1 MAVPMPP
8 GRAVRGRVRGD
19 VGAWRPSGALPGC
32 SLPPGLGAFAAFS
45 ILRRALRPPNPL
57 RTSLALWA
65 LVLLTLA
72 PPPSAR
78 AEQVAEHVTL
88 RLRYGVALR
97 DGQQADVGPGLTY
110 EGLTPN
116 DLAAVGTGWVGPRL
130 GAWAGVQREAFDLK
144 EGSLRITGGSLL
156 RASVGPRARALL
168 GPVRAEVGAGY
179 GYSQLPLFGSSEAP
193 VLARGVRHAA
203 LVNGR
208 LLVPLFLGL
217 KLEARG
223 ELPVALAVR
232 DAAGAKAE
240 AKGFSAGGALLVP
253 LKSASK
259 WDGTLVLDFQHVQD
273 TVTLGD
279 GTRSE
284 QRLRRVGA
292 ALELAWRDAPPA
304 PAPPPPAR
312 VPAGALSVRVLDAE
326 TGAPLP
332 GAKVALGGVERVADA
347 QGQVEAEVP
356 PGEVAARVS
365 AEGYEAAEAK
375 ATVEDGGRAALE
387 VRARRLPPPTGTL
400 RVTVVNGQN
409 GVPLPG
415 VRVAVGAVEV
425 RTDMMGQA
433 RVKDLPPGPV
443 AVTVKSPGFRPA
455 EEAAVVVAGQ
465 EAALSVPLASERKS
479 GPATLTG
486 QVRSTR
492 GGKPLAATLLIP
504 QAKVRTRTDAKGAF
518 AVRVKG
524 GTYRITISARGHLAQ
539 TKVVKLRDGEQAI
552 FNVDLFPRQ
561 KR

>member
-1 MAVPMPP
+1 M
-8 GRAVRGRVRGD
+8 
-19 VGAWRPSGALPGC
+19 L
-32 SLPPGLGAFAAFS
+32 
-45 ILRRALRPPNPL
+45 
-57 RTSLALWA
+57 
-65 LVLLTLA
+65 LVLV
-72 PPPSAR
+72 PPASAR
-78 AEQVAEHVTL
+78 AEQVAEHASL

-116 DLAAVGTGWVGPRL
+116 DLAVVGMGWVGPWL

-144 EGSLRITGGSLL
+144 EGALRITGGSLL
-156 RASVGPRARALL
+156 RASVGPRARLFL

-179 GYSQLPLFGSSEAP
+179 GFAQLPLFGSSAEP

-208 LLVPLFLGL
+208 VLVPLFLGL

-223 ELPVALAVR
+223 ELPVTLAAR
-232 DAAGAKAE
+232 DASGAE
-240 AKGFSAGGALLVP
+240 AEATGFSAGGALLIP
-253 LKSASK
+253 LKRVSR
-259 WDGTLVLDFQHVQD
+259 WGGTLVLDFQHVRD
-273 TVTLGD
+273 TVTLAD

-292 ALELAWRDAPPA
+292 ALELTWNDFAPAAAPPA
-304 PAPPPPAR
+304 PAR
-312 VPAGALSVRVLDAE
+312 VPAGTLSLQVVDAE
-326 TGAPLP
+326 TGAALP
-332 GAKVALGGVERVADA
+332 GARVVVGDVERVADA
-347 QGQVEAEVP
+347 QGLVETELP
-356 PGEVAARVS
+356 PGEVAVRVS
-365 AEGYEAAEAK
+365 AEGHAPEEAR

-387 VRARRLPPPTGTL
+387 VRARKLPPPTGAL
-400 RVTVVNGQN
+400 RVTVVNAQN

-415 VRVAVGAVEV
+415 VRVAVGPTEV

-433 RVKDLPPGPV
+433 RVKDLAPGPV

-465 EAALSVPLASERKS
+465 ESALSVPLASERKS

-486 QVRSTR
+486 LVRSTR
-492 GGKPLAATLLIP
+492 GGKPLAATLRIP
-504 QAKVRTRTDAKGAF
+504 QVKVRTRADAKGAF
-518 AVRVKG
+518 NVRVKG
-524 GTYRITISARGHLAQ
+524 GTYRITISAPGHLSQ
-539 TKVVKLRDGEQAI
+539 TKSIHLRDGEQAI

>member
-1 MAVPMPP
+1 M
-8 GRAVRGRVRGD
+8 
-19 VGAWRPSGALPGC
+19 
-32 SLPPGLGAFAAFS
+32 
-45 ILRRALRPPNPL
+45 RPPNPL
-57 RTSLALWA
+57 SPCLARLALVF
-65 LVLLTLA
+65 LVLASL
-72 PPPSAR
+72 PSAR
-78 AEQVAEHVTL
+78 AEQVAEHASL

-116 DLAAVGTGWVGPRL
+116 DLALVGTGWVGPWL
-130 GAWAGVQREAFDLK
+130 GAWAEVQREAFDLK

-179 GYSQLPLFGSSEAP
+179 GFAQLPLFGSTEAP

-208 LLVPLFLGL
+208 VLVSLFLGL

-232 DAAGAKAE
+232 DATGAKAE
-240 AKGFSAGGALLVP
+240 ATGFSAGGALLVP
-253 LKSASK
+253 LKSAAR
-259 WDGTLVLDFQHVQD
+259 WGGTLVLDFQHVRD
-273 TVTLGD
+273 TVTLAD

-304 PAPPPPAR
+304 SSSPPAR
-312 VPAGALSVRVLDAE
+312 VPAGALSLQVLDAE

-332 GAKVALGGVERVADA
+332 GARVVLGDVERVADA
-347 QGQVEAEVP
+347 RGRVEAELP

-365 AEGYEAAEAK
+365 AEGYAPAEAR
-375 ATVEDGGRAALE
+375 ATVEEGGRAALE
-387 VRARRLPPPTGTL
+387 LRTRRLPPPTGAL
-400 RVTVVNGQN
+400 RVTVVNAQS

-415 VRVAVGAVEV
+415 VRVTVGAKEV

-433 RVKDLPPGPV
+433 GVKDLPPGPV
-443 AVTVKSPGFRPA
+443 AVAVKSPGFRPA

-465 EAALSVPLASERKS
+465 ETALSVPLSSERKS

-492 GGKPLAATLLIP
+492 GGQPLAATLLIP

-518 AVRVKG
+518 NVRVRG
-524 GTYRITISARGHLAQ
+524 GTYRITISARGHLSQ
-539 TKVVKLRDGEQAI
+539 TKVVKVRDGEQAI

>member
-1 MAVPMPP
+1 MHPP
-8 GRAVRGRVRGD
+8 TPFR
-19 VGAWRPSGALPGC
+19 L
-32 SLPPGLGAFAAFS
+32 
-45 ILRRALRPPNPL
+45 
-57 RTSLALWA
+57 LARLA
-65 LVLLTLA
+65 LVLLVLA
-72 PPPSAR
+72 PLASAR
-78 AEQVAEHVTL
+78 AEQVAERASL

-116 DLAAVGTGWVGPRL
+116 DLAAVGTGWVGPWL

-144 EGSLRITGGSLL
+144 EGALRITGGSLL
-156 RASVGPRARALL
+156 RASVGPRARLLL

-179 GYSQLPLFGSSEAP
+179 GFAQLPLFGSSAEP

-208 LLVPLFLGL
+208 VLVPLFLGL

-223 ELPVALAVR
+223 ELPVTLAAR
-232 DAAGAKAE
+232 DAAGADAE
-240 AKGFSAGGALLVP
+240 ATGFSAGGALLVP
-253 LKSASK
+253 LKRASR
-259 WDGTLVLDFQHVQD
+259 WGGTLVLDFQHVRD
-273 TVTLGD
+273 TVTLAD

-292 ALELAWRDAPPA
+292 ALELTWSDFTPA
-304 PAPPPPAR
+304 PPPPPAR
-312 VPAGALSVRVLDAE
+312 VPAGTVSLQVVDAE
-326 TGAPLP
+326 TGAALP
-332 GAKVALGGVERVADA
+332 GARVVLGDVERVADA
-347 QGQVEAEVP
+347 QGRVETEWP
-356 PGEVAARVS
+356 PGDVAARVS
-365 AEGYEAAEAK
+365 AEGYAPEEAR
-375 ATVEDGGRAALE
+375 ATVEDGGRVALE
-387 VRARRLPPPTGTL
+387 VRARKLPPPTGAL
-400 RVTVVNGQN
+400 RVTVVNAQS

-415 VRVAVGAVEV
+415 VRVAVGATEV

-443 AVTVKSPGFRPA
+443 AVTAKSPGFRPA

-492 GGKPLAATLLIP
+492 GGRPLAATLRIP

-518 AVRVKG
+518 NVRVKG
-524 GTYRITISARGHLAQ
+524 GTYRITISAPGHLSQ
-539 TKVVKLRDGEQAI
+539 TKSVRLRDGEQAI

>member
-1 MAVPMPP
+1 M
-8 GRAVRGRVRGD
+8 
-19 VGAWRPSGALPGC
+19 
-32 SLPPGLGAFAAFS
+32 
-45 ILRRALRPPNPL
+45 
-57 RTSLALWA
+57 
-65 LVLLTLA
+65 LVSPA
-72 PPPSAR
+72 SAR
-78 AEQVAEHVTL
+78 AEQEAERASL
-88 RLRYGVALR
+88 RLRYGVSLR

-116 DLAAVGTGWVGPRL
+116 DLAAVGVGWVGPWL
-130 GAWAGVQREAFDLK
+130 GAWAEVQREAFDLK

-156 RASVGPRARALL
+156 RASVGPRARTFL

-179 GYSQLPLFGSSEAP
+179 GFAQLPLFGSSEAP

-208 LLVPLFLGL
+208 VLVPLFLGL

-232 DAAGAKAE
+232 DATGTKAE
-240 AKGFSAGGALLVP
+240 ATGFSAGGALLVP
-253 LKSASK
+253 LKSAAR
-259 WDGTLVLDFQHVQD
+259 WGGTLVLDFQHVQD
-273 TVTLGD
+273 TVTLAD

-292 ALELAWRDAPPA
+292 ALELSWRDAPHA
-304 PAPPPPAR
+304 PPPPPPAR
-312 VPAGALSVRVLDAE
+312 VPAGTLSLQMVDAE

-332 GAKVALGGVERVADA
+332 GARVALGDVERVADA
-347 QGQVEAEVP
+347 QGRVEAELP

-365 AEGYEAAEAK
+365 AEGYAPSEAR
-375 ATVEDGGRAALE
+375 ATVEDGGRAAVE
-387 VRARRLPPPTGTL
+387 VRARRLPPPTGAL
-400 RVTVVNGQN
+400 RVTVVSAQN
-409 GVPLPG
+409 GVPLPE
-415 VRVAVGAVEV
+415 VRVAVGAAEV

-433 RVKDLPPGPV
+433 QVKDLPPGPV
-443 AVTVKSPGFRPA
+443 AVVVKSPGFRPA
-455 EEAAVVVAGQ
+455 EEAAVIVAGQ
-465 EAALSVPLASERKS
+465 ESALSVPLALERKS

-492 GGKPLAATLLIP
+492 GGQPLAATLLIP

-518 AVRVKG
+518 TVRVKG
-524 GTYRITISARGHLAQ
+524 GTYRITISARGHLSQ
-539 TKVVKLRDGEQAI
+539 TKVVKVRDGEQAI